1 MNYVTINPLGLVSV
15 RRYFDRK
22 AYIVNASRIYRPSI
36 VGDLCK
42 L

>member
-1 MNYVTINPLGLVSV
+1 MDYVTINPLGLVFV

-22 AYIVNASRIYRPSI
+22 AYIVNASRIHGPSI